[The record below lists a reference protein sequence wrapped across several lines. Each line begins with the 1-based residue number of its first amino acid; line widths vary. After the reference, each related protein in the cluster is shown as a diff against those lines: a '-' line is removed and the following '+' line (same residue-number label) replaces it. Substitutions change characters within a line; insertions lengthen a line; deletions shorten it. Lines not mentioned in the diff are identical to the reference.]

1 LTGHSNTELDRKNQ
15 EIADLKRQLE
25 KKDEENR

>member
-1 LTGHSNTELDRKNQ
+1 MELDRKNQ